1 MNLNLLFQEEMRL
14 DDTSVVGDI
23 RVCFVKELVSE
34 NKRLDEAS
42 VAGDNRVCTGSNT
55 GTGSG

>member
-1 MNLNLLFQEEMRL
+1 MVIGNNRACFVEEFVSEKKRL

-23 RVCFVKELVSE
+23 RVC
-34 NKRLDEAS
+34 
-42 VAGDNRVCTGSNT
+42 TGSNT